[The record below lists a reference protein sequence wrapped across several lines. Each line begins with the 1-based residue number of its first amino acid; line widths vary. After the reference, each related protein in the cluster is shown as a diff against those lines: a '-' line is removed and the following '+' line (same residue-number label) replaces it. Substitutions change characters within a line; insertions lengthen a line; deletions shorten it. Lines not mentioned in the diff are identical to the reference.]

1 MKLTKSKLKQLIK
14 EEIQNVL
21 NEQTF
26 RDASRF
32 APKPAADR
40 RDLGIALYKI
50 QSAGECLGLNPES
63 HLDNSPAG
71 WRGCIGRS
79 QIKFLRRALNIIEKH
94 MAVQK

>member
-26 RDASRF
+26 HGAPEAS
-32 APKPAADR
+32 KPAADR
-40 RDLGIALYKI
+40 LGDLEQALYKI
-50 QSAGECLGLNPES
+50 ESAGKCLGLNPES
-63 HLDNSPAG
+63 HLDNSPGG
-71 WRGCIGRS
+71 WRACIH
-79 QIKFLRRALNIIEKH
+79 IKFLRRALNIIEKH